1 MATHK
6 SAIKRH
12 RQNQRRR
19 VRNAEVKS
27 EIKSAIKEVKETIA
41 QGNKENAGAVL
52 AKAVRLLDKAASKKT
67 LHRNNASRKISR
79 LTTAVN
85 SIGTGN
91 RQ

>member
-12 RQNQRRR
+12 RQNQKRRF
-19 VRNAEVKS
+19 RNIAVKS
-27 EIKSAIKEVKETIA
+27 EIKTAIKEVKETIA
-41 QGNKENAGAVL
+41 QGSKENAKTAL
-52 AKAVRLLDKAASKKT
+52 AKAARLIDKAASKKT

-85 SIGTGN
+85 SVGMGK

>member
-12 RQNQRRR
+12 RQSQKRMA
-19 VRNAEVKS
+19 RNIAVKS
-27 EIKSAIKEVKETIA
+27 EIKTAIKAVKETIA
-41 QGNKENAGAVL
+41 KGSKENAKATL
-52 AKAVRLLDKAASKKT
+52 AKAARLLDKAASRKT

-79 LTTAVN
+79 LTRAVN

-91 RQ
+91 KI